1 MKKISLVIPT
11 KNEEQSLPILL
22 KEIKNY
28 DELIGEIIIVDG
40 QSSDKTIE
48 VAKKFNCKIIY
59 QKKDTGYG
67 DAIING
73 INASSFEYT
82 VILDG
87 DGSKNPFYIS
97 HLYKKIIDE
106 QLDFIFAERYGEN
119 AGSLDDTL
127 LTYIGNRLFTNLAKI
142 LFNIKVNDILHT
154 FFICKN
160 ACFKKIFFEH
170 FHFGFC
176 AELPIKVHIYKLNYK
191 SIPTIERK
199 RIGGK
204 VKVRSFVDG
213 MKILKTIVILFTAS
227 IRK

>member
-67 DAIING
+67 DAVING

-106 QLDFIFAERYGEN
+106 QLDFVFAERYGKN

-160 ACFKKIFFEH
+160 ECFKKIFFEY
-170 FHFGFC
+170 FHFDFC

-199 RIGGK
+199 RIAGK